1 MDVSRDNLSEAVT
14 KLRRA
19 LQSPKAQF
27 VAIDEE
33 FTGISFNNGSFQDM
47 NPLSDSASSR
57 YARMRNVA
65 KSFGLMQL
73 GIAVFEKNG
82 EAYRSSVFNCYVF
95 AAETPGG
102 RDVNLSTGAV
112 SFLRKNAMDFGTW
125 LRDGIPY
132 VDSATEARLIKEA
145 SSEPERKTFQLQD
158 ATYKAFADGE
168 LAKVEVL
175 SNQTEVKQMDLQ
187 PHATPVVRKYL
198 H

>member
-1 MDVSRDNLSEAVT
+1 MGVSGHE
-14 KLRRA
+14 
-19 LQSPKAQF
+19 SPVRQRIF
-27 VAIDEE
+27 I
-33 FTGISFNNGSFQDM
+33 
-47 NPLSDSASSR
+47 R

-132 VDSATEARLIKEA
+132 VDSATEARA
-145 SSEPERKTFQLQD
+145 PGGLQ
-158 ATYKAFADGE
+158 
-168 LAKVEVL
+168 
-175 SNQTEVKQMDLQ
+175 
-187 PHATPVVRKYL
+187 
-198 H
+198 